1 MTKPER
7 GVGEQNEGN
16 AWNGGDNAG
25 NRTGNAENQGG
36 NAGNGCGN
44 SENQDGNVGNRGENG
59 ENIIEIEKQ
68 IKTLLNPIFFLCWN
82 WKQKK
87 KKVELS

>member
-7 GVGEQNEGN
+7 GIGEQNEGN

-25 NRTGNAENQGG
+25 NRSGNAENQDG
-36 NAGNGCGN
+36 NA
-44 SENQDGNVGNRGENG
+44 GNRGENG

-68 IKTLLNPIFFLCWN
+68 IKTL
-82 WKQKK
+82 
-87 KKVELS
+87 